1 MATMTATAN
10 TVQFGTLLDA
20 NRHDALG
27 FLLSAALPLAAFVV
41 AQGVAD
47 LAQVQPLYFAPFGLP
62 GWISGAFYLLALPLF
77 GTARWLVAEAG
88 QAGRTAGWWLV
99 SLMAGTIAFPFLVT
113 PLDTLALSI
122 VSMALLIIG
131 IGAGIRTAKVSQLAG
146 LLMLPGLAW
155 MGLSAF
161 VGLGF
166 VAGWTPPFGLTN
178 ANTGVNAPT
187 A

>member
-1 MATMTATAN
+1 MATMITATDNFQTSAA
-10 TVQFGTLLDA
+10 LDA
-20 NRHDALG
+20 NQRGVVG
-27 FLLSAALPLAAFVV
+27 FALSATLPLAAYVV
-41 AQGVAD
+41 VQGVAE

-62 GWISGAFYLLALPLF
+62 GWVSGLLYLLALPLF
-77 GTARWLVAEAG
+77 GVSRWMVVESG
-88 QAGRTAGWWLV
+88 QAGRNAAWWLV
-99 SLMAGTIAFPFLVT
+99 ALMAGTIAFPFVVS

-122 VSMALLIIG
+122 VSMALLILG
-131 IGAGIRTAKVSQLAG
+131 IGAGIRTAKVSHLAG
-146 LLMLPGLAW
+146 LVMLPGLAW

-178 ANTGVNAPT
+178 ANSSVNAPS

>member
-1 MATMTATAN
+1 MATMIASTN
-10 TVQFGTLLDA
+10 SFQNDNLFNA

-27 FLLSAALPLAAFVV
+27 FVLSASLPLAAFVV

-47 LAQVQPLYFAPFGLP
+47 LVQIQPLYFAPFGLS
-62 GWISGAFYLLALPLF
+62 GWIGGALYLSALPLF
-77 GTARWLVAEAG
+77 GVSRWIVARTS
-88 QAGRTAGWWLV
+88 QAGRIAGWWLV
-99 SLMAGTIAFPFLVT
+99 ALMAGTIAFPFLVA

-122 VSMALLIIG
+122 TSMGLLILG
-131 IGAGIRTAKVSQLAG
+131 IAAGIRTAKVSHLAG
-146 LLMLPGLAW
+146 LVMLPGLAW

-161 VGLGF
+161 IGLGF

-178 ANTGVNAPT
+178 ANASMNAPS